1 MKKISNSRRNF
12 IGASAALSVAPYI
25 VTSAKA
31 QTAEPLRFGFQ
42 NTSWGSIGMVA
53 EAEDMFKKAGV
64 AVTINRFDSGKAVRD
79 AMIANRVDIGVL
91 GTTPLIVG
99 VAKGEVAPVAMA
111 MYAGRT
117 NALVVGKNS
126 GIRSVADLKGKKI
139 GTQIGS
145 ATDTVFVTKIL
156 AKYRL
161 KKEDV
166 TLVNSKFENH
176 VAALAGKSV
185 DAFAGVEPFPS
196 VAVTEGIGTSLLDY
210 YDFDMVPVW
219 LGINKPVLE
228 KRRDAVL
235 GFLRGWVA
243 TIDIFKK
250 TPDRAATIVQENFTK
265 MGFTVS
271 KPAIAT
277 MLGKLE
283 ANPNY
288 VPGLEAYLKEE
299 SQLLVTGKQIPAM
312 PNWAQLLA
320 NPLVQQIKRA

>member
-1 MKKISNSRRNF
+1 
-12 IGASAALSVAPYI
+12 
-25 VTSAKA
+25 
-31 QTAEPLRFGFQ
+31 
-42 NTSWGSIGMVA
+42 
-53 EAEDMFKKAGV
+53 
-64 AVTINRFDSGKAVRD
+64 
-79 AMIANRVDIGVL
+79 
-91 GTTPLIVG
+91 
-99 VAKGEVAPVAMA
+99 
-111 MYAGRT
+111 
-117 NALVVGKNS
+117 
-126 GIRSVADLKGKKI
+126 
-139 GTQIGS
+139 
-145 ATDTVFVTKIL
+145 
-156 AKYRL
+156 
-161 KKEDV
+161 
-166 TLVNSKFENH
+166 
-176 VAALAGKSV
+176 
-185 DAFAGVEPFPS
+185 
-196 VAVTEGIGTSLLDY
+196 VTEGIGTSLLDY

>member
-79 AMIANRVDIGVL
+79 AMIANRV
-91 GTTPLIVG
+91 
-99 VAKGEVAPVAMA
+99 A

-156 AKYRL
+156 AKYGL

-312 PNWAQLLA
+312 PNWGQLLA